1 MISEIVAESILHY
14 EAEQAEIENYLEKE
28 MHDLKNQALDKLKSI
43 VHFEYLKEF
52 SIILSFG
59 CYQEMPEAEKIAKD
73 MRLTQSEIIA
83 LNDNLEIFK
92 EHMKEQYEYAR
103 Y

>member
-1 MISEIVAESILHY
+1 MISWEVGQSILDF
-14 EAEQAEIENYLEKE
+14 EAEQAERESYLEKE

-73 MRLTQSEIIA
+73 MHLTQSELIA
-83 LNDNLEIFK
+83 LNDNLDIFK
-92 EHMKEQYEYAR
+92 EHMREQYEYAR